1 MGSSRVSYPSC
12 FAMLGSFLQFSLRIP
27 TLHTFLC
34 VAGISNSPTAG
45 SFVRPSRPKDTAL
58 GFLEALRKK
67 YASGNETSDQAGSE
81 DEIRISGKTVKEV
94 GFEKIRRQLAN
105 LQELQV
111 VILDGLCIARLQSNT
126 PIVDTATKEPV
137 STESLPYGIDACNLT
152 ISELDLSRNL
162 LETWED
168 VVAICA
174 PLIYLRSLKIK

>member
-1 MGSSRVSYPSC
+1 MGSFGLSYPSC
-12 FAMLGSFLQFSLRIP
+12 FAILGSFLQFSLRIP

-81 DEIRISGKTVKEV
+81 DEIRISGKRVKEV

-111 VILDGLCIARLQSNT
+111 VILDGNT
-126 PIVDTATKEPV
+126 PIVDTAAKEPI

-174 PLIYLRSLKIK
+174 PLIYLRCLKIK